1 LFFNGGML
9 TNSGTIKGGI
19 GVVVDVQNDTTI
31 VNSGSII
38 GTNGP
43 GIAFVST
50 EIPDPTVVNSGLIS
64 GSAGIAVDFGATS
77 PNNLILQ
84 TGGKFIGDIKFGNGT
99 NTFDFSGY
107 RGNILV
113 NYTGADPTLVSGPGL
128 FAQSGKQVAI
138 MDDTA
143 IRNAAQPI
151 EDLVH
156 GVRNGIA
163 DAQGATGDVMSTTLV
178 SSYGPTA
185 KSTPAAGAADTMAS
199 PFGMTGYTAW
209 GSLIGGGSTNSG
221 GSKTSTM
228 YGGIIGGAQ
237 SEVQPG
243 VVIGLLGG
251 FGRTSLDVVTGPQ
264 TVTGNTGVLG
274 VYGKAALDPVEL
286 EFSALAGLGANTS
299 LRTVS
304 TGTGDQTATGNFGS
318 WFLAPELAAAIPVMV
333 NDKGEIGVKGKVGYI
348 AGGFSGYTETGSSSN
363 ATVGAETIGIFE
375 SSIELDGSTV
385 LKSTDAG
392 DVTLTGKVGLFAQV
406 NVGGSNVPVSLLG
419 VATAG
424 SSASGASGYGVFG
437 GVGINAPV
445 SANMSVGAGFDGSVR
460 SDGTVSGAAKV
471 KLAGS
476 F

>member
-1 LFFNGGML
+1 
-9 TNSGTIKGGI
+9 
-19 GVVVDVQNDTTI
+19 
-31 VNSGSII
+31 
-38 GTNGP
+38 
-43 GIAFVST
+43 
-50 EIPDPTVVNSGLIS
+50 
-64 GSAGIAVDFGATS
+64 VDFGATS
-77 PNNLILQ
+77 PDNLILQ
-84 TGGKFIGDIKFGNGT
+84 TGGKFIGDIAFGGGT